1 MNSTDLTA
9 LARVVE
15 HDIKNRLSAVKD
27 PELGRSITD
36 LGMVTDVKAVA
47 RDAFVSG
54 KPAFDVT
61 VCLELT
67 AEGCPLTQTI
77 IDNID
82 KATVSY
88 PAAAIV
94 PHIDVSSMSKE
105 KLASLVSR
113 LRAERN
119 ANPFN
124 REDSKTRIFA
134 VASGKG
140 GVGKSSVTANLAAAF
155 ASMGK
160 KTAVI
165 DADIYGFSIPGLFGV
180 SQQPSNVGGMLIPI
194 EKWGVR
200 LMSIGMFAGADKPI
214 LWRGPRL
221 ARSLEQFLSDVWWD
235 EPDILL
241 LDMAPGTGDMTLAV
255 AQALPNAQMLIV
267 TTPQL
272 SAWQIAARAGLASLQ
287 LPVSVRGVIENMSA
301 TKINGQRTSLFGEGG
316 GQKVSDVL
324 TEKLGVAVPL
334 LGQIPFDPSVRE
346 IGETG
351 RPAVLNEQGSL
362 SDSPLAQTF
371 INIAQSLLED

>member
-140 GVGKSSVTANLAAAF
+140 GVGKSSVT
-155 ASMGK
+155 
-160 KTAVI
+160 

-200 LMSIGMFAGADKPI
+200 LMSIGMFAGADEPI

-324 TEKLGVAVPL
+324 TEKLGVSVPL